1 MKEVFFVIL
10 LSTFAY
16 FFNEFS
22 NILLFIFL
30 IILCTK
36 IKQKLF
42 FLILLLVSY
51 PLALV
56 SMEDTLLAEIAM
68 TLLFI
73 AVRARAWKASKELE
87 LNELLGYFISL
98 SIYFIVP
105 FMASS
110 FVRFVLDL
118 PFNRNINHPLV
129 FIVLSFL
136 LKFAV
141 SLFSVWL
148 IEKKVLNKIVLL
160 EEKKIYTIQ
169 LGVSLAIIIAVAE
182 ILREMDILGIVSII
196 MLGFLIA
203 QYAITLFLTYI
214 ILKKNTERQELKNLK
229 EQLLMMNGYTV
240 EVEKNYQEMRKF
252 RHDYN
257 NLLLGLS
264 TSPTEKID
272 KGYLKE
278 MIDYSHKMIDNS
290 VMSFSGISNLKIVP
304 IKSLIV
310 AKLTQALQA
319 NLNVQ
324 FECLKCINAINIDV
338 VKAIRI
344 IGILL
349 DNSIEAACESEEKKL
364 NILFITTEDSLEIT
378 IENSFA
384 GKLPSLS
391 LMNQEG
397 FSKKGKNRGL
407 GLSNIKELLKN
418 DTNAEVNHYSTDGLF
433 VSTLTIKRSE
443 LDDST
448 NYSL

>member
-36 IKQKLF
+36 IKQKSF

-56 SMEDTLLAEIAM
+56 SMENTLLAEIAM

-73 AVRARAWKASKELE
+73 AVRARTWKASKELE
-87 LNELLGYFISL
+87 LNGLLGYFISL

-182 ILREMDILGIVSII
+182 ILKEMDILGIVSII

-214 ILKKNTERQELKNLK
+214 I
-229 EQLLMMNGYTV
+229 
-240 EVEKNYQEMRKF
+240 
-252 RHDYN
+252 
-257 NLLLGLS
+257 
-264 TSPTEKID
+264 
-272 KGYLKE
+272 
-278 MIDYSHKMIDNS
+278 
-290 VMSFSGISNLKIVP
+290 
-304 IKSLIV
+304 
-310 AKLTQALQA
+310 
-319 NLNVQ
+319 
-324 FECLKCINAINIDV
+324 
-338 VKAIRI
+338 
-344 IGILL
+344 
-349 DNSIEAACESEEKKL
+349 
-364 NILFITTEDSLEIT
+364 
-378 IENSFA
+378 
-384 GKLPSLS
+384 
-391 LMNQEG
+391 
-397 FSKKGKNRGL
+397 
-407 GLSNIKELLKN
+407 
-418 DTNAEVNHYSTDGLF
+418 
-433 VSTLTIKRSE
+433 
-443 LDDST
+443 
-448 NYSL
+448 

>member
-1 MKEVFFVIL
+1 
-10 LSTFAY
+10 
-16 FFNEFS
+16 
-22 NILLFIFL
+22 
-30 IILCTK
+30 
-36 IKQKLF
+36 
-42 FLILLLVSY
+42 
-51 PLALV
+51 
-56 SMEDTLLAEIAM
+56 MEDTLLAEIAM

-214 ILKKNTERQELKNLK
+214 
-229 EQLLMMNGYTV
+229 
-240 EVEKNYQEMRKF
+240 
-252 RHDYN
+252 
-257 NLLLGLS
+257 
-264 TSPTEKID
+264 
-272 KGYLKE
+272 
-278 MIDYSHKMIDNS
+278 
-290 VMSFSGISNLKIVP
+290 
-304 IKSLIV
+304 
-310 AKLTQALQA
+310 
-319 NLNVQ
+319 
-324 FECLKCINAINIDV
+324 
-338 VKAIRI
+338 
-344 IGILL
+344 
-349 DNSIEAACESEEKKL
+349 
-364 NILFITTEDSLEIT
+364 
-378 IENSFA
+378 
-384 GKLPSLS
+384 
-391 LMNQEG
+391 
-397 FSKKGKNRGL
+397 
-407 GLSNIKELLKN
+407 
-418 DTNAEVNHYSTDGLF
+418 
-433 VSTLTIKRSE
+433 
-443 LDDST
+443 
-448 NYSL
+448 

>member
-36 IKQKLF
+36 IKQKSF
-42 FLILLLVSY
+42 ILILLLVSY

-87 LNELLGYFISL
+87 LNEILGYFISL

-214 ILKKNTERQELKNLK
+214 I
-229 EQLLMMNGYTV
+229 
-240 EVEKNYQEMRKF
+240 
-252 RHDYN
+252 
-257 NLLLGLS
+257 
-264 TSPTEKID
+264 
-272 KGYLKE
+272 
-278 MIDYSHKMIDNS
+278 
-290 VMSFSGISNLKIVP
+290 
-304 IKSLIV
+304 
-310 AKLTQALQA
+310 
-319 NLNVQ
+319 
-324 FECLKCINAINIDV
+324 
-338 VKAIRI
+338 
-344 IGILL
+344 
-349 DNSIEAACESEEKKL
+349 
-364 NILFITTEDSLEIT
+364 
-378 IENSFA
+378 
-384 GKLPSLS
+384 
-391 LMNQEG
+391 
-397 FSKKGKNRGL
+397 
-407 GLSNIKELLKN
+407 
-418 DTNAEVNHYSTDGLF
+418 
-433 VSTLTIKRSE
+433 
-443 LDDST
+443 
-448 NYSL
+448 